1 MFILFEMFEEF
12 LLSQHMLPELHR
24 PEPVEGSFI
33 PSLLKLYRSLSLSK
47 GVGSQKTSQTFQTLQ
62 TFQTIFSLQGFMTFP
77 ALAIVSVSVNMFE
90 IFPTA
95 SLALIS

>member
-24 PEPVEGSFI
+24 PEPVEWSFI
-33 PSLLKLYRSLSLSK
+33 PSLLKLYLPLSLSN
-47 GVGSQKTSQTFQTLQ
+47 GVGSRKTSQTFQTLQ
-62 TFQTIFSLQGFMTFP
+62 TFQTIFLVQGLMMFP
-77 ALAIVSVSVNMFE
+77 AFAMVSVSVNMLE